1 MNVINKYQE
10 DKKKSLLKNV
20 GNKYKKNDES
30 ILGNE
35 DELRSKCESP
45 ICFEGESEIRKFSKY
60 NKIECNM
67 ENKSFTCNNNQIL
80 RTDGKCISEG
90 GYNLEFCNGELDM
103 KNNFLDLKMSGPT
116 LIRLHTPARYKYAC
130 RRNVYACQFK

>member
-1 MNVINKYQE
+1 MHEK
-10 DKKKSLLKNV
+10 D
-20 GNKYKKNDES
+20 
-30 ILGNE
+30 NE

-90 GYNLEFCNGELDM
+90 GYNLEFSNGELGM
-103 KNNFLDLKMSGPT
+103 KNNFLDLKMSGKFVHELKPFN
-116 LIRLHTPARYKYAC
+116 
-130 RRNVYACQFK
+130 RNVK